1 MYLSSVAVLVV
12 EICKLLICLILLAA
26 QSRGS
31 LFDLGTLLHQQ
42 IWVERTQTLR
52 LAIPATCYA
61 VQNNLVFL
69 ALSHLSAA
77 VTQGLYQMKTLSTAV
92 CTVLLLSKSFKPA
105 QWASFVVLTVGVVL
119 VQGEDGK
126 SSSTPTG
133 AQPALGVVAALT
145 AAALSGFAG
154 VYLEKVFT
162 SGNASLWMRNVQLCL
177 FTIPWQLLAIAQSDA
192 QAIRRHGWFQGFHA
206 STWLVVAIQV
216 GGALLTAVVIKH
228 AGNVLK
234 TFATVLAIL
243 LTIIWS
249 MVLFDFHPTALFG
262 IGALLVAA
270 SVFLYARPDDVG
282 SRLQW
287 CQGLAKGSAKSSP
300 PAPAGVVRELTRGA
314 TI

>member
-61 VQNNLVFL
+61 VQNNLVFV

-77 VTQGLYQMKTLSTAV
+77 ATQVLYQMKTLSTAI

-133 AQPALGVVAALT
+133 AQAALGVAAALT

-270 SVFLYARPDDVG
+270 SVFLYARPDDVS
-282 SRLQW
+282 SRLKW
-287 CQGLAKGSAKSSP
+287 CQGLAMGSAKSSP